1 MQYGNGH
8 NALGLDAS
16 DYQGLITWS
25 NVRKANKTWSMIK
38 AAYGHNITDAMFA
51 TNWHGAQKAGLV
63 VGAYHYVTPQTS
75 DAQTQAAYFLAI
87 VNREGGI
94 QGGNLPPVMDLEECG
109 TMTDAAL
116 RDWAVA
122 YCNDLDAAIKNPDQR
137 TMVYSYPSFIAD
149 HPLTFGALADR
160 LLWIAS
166 YNPSG
171 APPNVGPWKLWT
183 AWQYGDNGH
192 VAGILNAVDLDE
204 WHTDPSGLIHV
215 TTPPPMSAE
224 VTTLQT
230 QLAAAQAEI
239 TRLNH
244 VVAAIQGDLKGV

>member
-1 MQYGNGH
+1 MQAGSNS
-8 NALGLDAS
+8 NASGLDVS
-16 DYQGLITWS
+16 EFQGLITWAQ
-25 NVRKANKTWSMIK
+25 VRAAGKAFAFIR

-51 TNWHGAQKAGLV
+51 ANWLGAQKAGLV

-75 DAQTQAAYFLAI
+75 DANTQVAYFLHI
-87 VNREGGI
+87 VNQHGGI
-94 QGGNLPPVMDLEECG
+94 QGSNLPPAMDLEECG
-109 TMTDAAL
+109 SMTDAQL

-122 YCNDLDAAIKNPDQR
+122 YCNALDAAIKNPDQR

-160 LLWIAS
+160 LLWIPS
-166 YNPSG
+166 YGRTP
-171 APPNVGPWKLWT
+171 ANVGPWKEWT
-183 AWQYGDNGH
+183 AWQYSDTGKIP
-192 VAGILNAVDLDE
+192 GILDATDLDE
-204 WHTDPSGLIHV
+204 WHTDPAGLIHV
-215 TTPPPMSAE
+215 TTPPPMSPE
-224 VTTLQT
+224 IPQLQS